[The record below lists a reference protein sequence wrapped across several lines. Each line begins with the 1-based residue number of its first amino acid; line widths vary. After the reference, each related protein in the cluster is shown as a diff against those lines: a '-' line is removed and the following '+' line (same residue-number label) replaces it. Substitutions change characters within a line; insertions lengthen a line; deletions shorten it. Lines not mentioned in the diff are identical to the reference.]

1 MLIALNELQAVLY
14 PSLAG
19 GCLVGG
25 SLAWFAATRKSP
37 LAILPLLLL
46 AVVAVW
52 FSLAAGMH
60 FGYGAWQSID
70 NPPDEAFADGANLI
84 GSVMFGWMPAGLF
97 CAMVFVLTRVFLQRG
112 RARTELADGG
122 GTAAAS

>member
-1 MLIALNELQAVLY
+1 MLLALNAFQAVFY

-25 SLAWFAATRKSP
+25 SLAWFAATRKN
-37 LAILPLLLL
+37 LFATLPLLLA
-46 AVVAVW
+46 AVVVVW
-52 FSLAAGMH
+52 FSLAAGVH

-84 GSVMFGWMPAGLF
+84 GSVMFGWMPAGVF
-97 CAMVFVLTRVFLQRG
+97 CGVVLVLARVLRQRTHS
-112 RARTELADGG
+112 REAAVDGA
-122 GTAAAS
+122 AAAS

>member
-1 MLIALNELQAVLY
+1 MPIAINELQAVLY

-37 LAILPLLLL
+37 LVILPLLLV

-60 FGYGAWQSID
+60 YGYGAWQGIN
-70 NPPDEAFADGANLI
+70 NPPDEAFADGANLV
-84 GSVMFGWMPAGLF
+84 GSILFGWMPAGVF
-97 CAMVFVLTRVFLQRG
+97 CAGVFVLTRVLRRRRQSPEE
-112 RARTELADGG
+112 AVGG
-122 GTAAAS
+122 AAAAS